1 MIIMV
6 AFFRCRFILYVLKQ
20 ALFGRFPKSALTVG
34 LSIPIDNDR
43 FTRRN
48 AIDVRPR
55 VPRADVPVELDS
67 LILLPYYLTAVVVVV
82 VMVVAAE
89 AAAAAAETHSLRRN
103 HSVPVHSGA
112 EVLIVV

>member
-1 MIIMV
+1 MV

-20 ALFGRFPKSALTVG
+20 ALFGRFPKSSLTVG

-82 VMVVAAE
+82 VMVVAA
-89 AAAAAAETHSLRRN
+89 AAETHSLRRN